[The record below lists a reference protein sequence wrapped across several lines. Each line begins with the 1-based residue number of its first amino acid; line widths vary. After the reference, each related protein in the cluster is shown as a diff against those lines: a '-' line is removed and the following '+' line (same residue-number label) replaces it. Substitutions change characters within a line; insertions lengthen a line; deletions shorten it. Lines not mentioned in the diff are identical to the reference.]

1 MKTFNEIQHSKN
13 HLINGNDIDIETKD
27 KEDLRIATISFNSRA
42 NRFGLWFN
50 GSLLKTSNHISGIIP
65 RLKKLHTDWDLEL
78 IA

>member
-13 HLINGNDIDIETKD
+13 ELINGNDIDIETKD
-27 KEDLRIATISFNSRA
+27 KEDLRIATISFNSRT

-50 GSLLKTSNHISGIIP
+50 GSLLKNQQSFSGIIR

-78 IA
+78 A